1 MLINI
6 NKSNQVINKYVDDKE
21 IYSTKIVYDLPSDI
35 NEYQYSY
42 INGELVR
49 GQQIDF
55 KKLKL
60 QELETFINDYR
71 NNGIEWNGQIW
82 AIDKTCEENL
92 TSQITYL
99 SFAPTESVSWF
110 SKSQVNVLTIDEFKE
125 LALILSSA
133 IANAK
138 MKYYTYKNAI
148 ENASSKEELDAIVF
162 EHENTQ
168 DNIQE

>member
-1 MLINI
+1 MEEQEMITIRCYDATTNTYYD
-6 NKSNQVINKYVDDKE
+6 KQVPY
-21 IYSTKIVYDLPSDI
+21 TYDLDKGKNDRI
-35 NEYQYSY
+35 A
-42 INGELVR
+42 
-49 GQQIDF
+49 
-55 KKLKL
+55 
-60 QELETFINDYR
+60 ELETFINDYR
-71 NNGIEWNGQIW
+71 NNGIEWNGQVW

-110 SKSQVNVLTIDEFKE
+110 SKSQVNILTIDEFKE

-162 EHENTQ
+162 EQENTQ